1 MRAVVGVPADA
12 PATLPAVLVLLPP
25 SETKRVGGDGPPLD
39 LDALSH
45 TELGP
50 LREELT
56 DELVTLAA
64 DVGASRTALG
74 LSPRQDEEIARNVAL
89 RTSPTMPALH
99 RYTGVLYEAIDA
111 ASLRGTAKARA
122 TARLAIGSALFG
134 LLRAADPVPAY
145 RLSAGSALPNR
156 ASLAV
161 RWKPLLEPVLA
172 AIADGELVVDLRS
185 GSYAACGRLPGAV
198 TATVLLEH
206 PNGRRTVVS
215 HVNKAHKGRL
225 ARLLATTR
233 AEPTDAAAVAAIAR
247 RSGMRVERPSPT
259 ILEIVIPANAT

>member
-1 MRAVVGVPADA
+1 M
-12 PATLPAVLVLLPP
+12 LVLLPP
-25 SETKRVGGDGPPLD
+25 SETKLVGGDGPALD

-64 DVGASRTALG
+64 DVRVSRTALG
-74 LSPRQDEEIARNVAL
+74 LSPRQDEEIARNAAL
-89 RTSPTMPALH
+89 RTSPTMPALR
-99 RYTGVLYEAIDA
+99 RYTGVLYDA
-111 ASLRGTAKARA
+111 LDVPSLRRAAAARA

-145 RLSAGSALPNR
+145 RLSAGSALPDR
-156 ASLAV
+156 ASLAS

-185 GSYAACGRLPGAV
+185 GSYAALGRLPGAV
-198 TATVLLEH
+198 TATVLAEH
-206 PNGRRTVVS
+206 PDGRRTVIS

-233 AEPTDAAAVAAIAR
+233 AEPMDAATVATIAR
-247 RSGMRVERPSPT
+247 RSGMRVQRPSPT
-259 ILEIVIPANAT
+259 VLEIVIPVHAP